1 MMPLKRD
8 FKDTVKAR
16 LDADAEYRR
25 ALLEEG
31 IDLLLSGDVGTGRA
45 ILRDYINGT
54 IGFGQLSEMTEIPEK
69 SLMRMFGEEGN
80 PTAQNLFA
88 VIEALQR
95 HEGVELAVTARAVA

>member
-1 MMPLKRD
+1 MMPLTRD

-16 LDADAEYRR
+16 LDSDPEFRR

-45 ILRDYINGT
+45 VLRDYINGT
-54 IGFGQLSEMTEIPEK
+54 IGFGALSQDTTIPEK

-95 HEGVELAVTARAVA
+95 HEGVALAVTAKAVA